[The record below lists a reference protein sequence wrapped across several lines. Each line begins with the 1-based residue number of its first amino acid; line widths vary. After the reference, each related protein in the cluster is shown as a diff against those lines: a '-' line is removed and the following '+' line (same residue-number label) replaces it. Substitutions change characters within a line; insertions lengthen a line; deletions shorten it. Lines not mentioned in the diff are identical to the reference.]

1 MEFMATQSSSKT
13 PELDFS
19 QNFSVSTNVMLMQFL
34 EIHALFNSLFWV
46 ID

>member
-1 MEFMATQSSSKT
+1 MEFMATQSSSNK

-34 EIHALFNSLFWV
+34 EIHELFYSLFWV